1 MDFQGQRNAERLLM
15 YILVAFATVSFVA
28 GYSQGSF
35 QLMVN
40 INAVG
45 LALTALLVLP
55 SWPFLWNRHPL
66 PFLPPLN
73 PPQPKK

>member
-15 YILVAFATVSFVA
+15 VILVIVAAISFVA

-35 QLMVN
+35 QLMVQ
-40 INAVG
+40 INAAG

-66 PFLPPLN
+66 KFLPPRFT
-73 PPQPKK
+73 KT